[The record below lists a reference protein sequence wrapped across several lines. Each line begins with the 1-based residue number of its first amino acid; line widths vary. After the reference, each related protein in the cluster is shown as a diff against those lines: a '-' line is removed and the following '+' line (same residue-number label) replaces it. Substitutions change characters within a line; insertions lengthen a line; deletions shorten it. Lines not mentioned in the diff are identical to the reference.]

1 MVLLATKL
9 VPWSSTQ
16 LCYVIFDVSTHVSN
30 TFSTAD
36 RNFCSHHQAH
46 DDLAFSGQEDIAG
59 VLSPFWSYPLRV
71 RACSVMS
78 DSLRPHGLQQ
88 PRFLCPWDFSSKN
101 TGVGCHF
108 FHQGI
113 FLTQQSNSCLL
124 LLLHW
129 QADSLPLSH
138 QGSPSSY
145 ITLNLIKTH
154 LGISPFPLIIR

>member
-59 VLSPFWSYPLRV
+59 VLSPFWSYPLKS
-71 RACSVMS
+71 ACVLSHVW
-78 DSLRPHGLQQ
+78 LFATPWTAAPQVPLPLG
-88 PRFLCPWDFSSKN
+88 FLKQEYWSRLPLPFPGDLPN
-101 TGVGCHF
+101 P
-108 FHQGI
+108 GI
-113 FLTQQSNSCLL
+113 KPPSPAL
-124 LLLHW
+124 

-138 QGSPSSY
+138 LGSPYVKS
-145 ITLNLIKTH
+145 TK
-154 LGISPFPLIIR
+154 